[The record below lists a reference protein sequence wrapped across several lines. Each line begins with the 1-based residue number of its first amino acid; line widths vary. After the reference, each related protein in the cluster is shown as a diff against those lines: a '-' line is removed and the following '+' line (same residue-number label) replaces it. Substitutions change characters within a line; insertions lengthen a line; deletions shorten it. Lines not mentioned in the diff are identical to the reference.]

1 MSRVPSDKPIAVVTT
16 VASRDEARAL
26 ALALVDRKLV
36 ACAQI
41 SAIESIYPWKGVV
54 QEEPE
59 FRLLLKTT
67 EARYAAIEAAIRE
80 LHPYDLP
87 AIHAFAF
94 EHVDQAYAAWIA
106 ETANG

>member
-16 VASRDEARAL
+16 VASRDEARKL
-26 ALALVDRKLV
+26 ALALVERKLV

-94 EHVDQAYAAWIA
+94 EHVDAAYAAWIA